1 MPLHKPIFTLTWYP
15 GEYPSTASPLV
26 LQSADHF
33 VEDGYASLGGRV
45 TDNMQ
50 VADFLRSPAPAVWNR
65 GNRKAQFDLE
75 EVRRFDDPTEA
86 LAAGMEIIAEKP
98 SDVGWLLLEIPAQ
111 GRAWAAIPCG
121 LESVGFPRVVRQG
134 QDHLLKLQ
142 WMLLCGPASE
152 IATSAEE
159 GAITSEIGTEIL
171 TEDGE
176 FYLAL
181 EELT

>member
-1 MPLHKPIFTLTWYP
+1 MLCKPLFTLTWYP

-26 LQSADHF
+26 LQSAEHY

-65 GNRKAQFDLE
+65 GNRKAEFDWE
-75 EVRRFDDPTEA
+75 EVRDFADPSAA
-86 LAAGMEIIAEKP
+86 LAAGMEIIAEMP
-98 SDVGWLLLEIPAQ
+98 SEVGWLRLEIPAQ
-111 GRAWAAIPCG
+111 GRAWAGIPCG
-121 LESVGFPRVVRQG
+121 LKSAAFPRVVREG
-134 QDHLLKLQ
+134 KSHLLKLQ
-142 WMLLCGPASE
+142 WTLLCGPASE
-152 IATSAEE
+152 IAVEAEE
-159 GAITSEIGTEIL
+159 GAITTEIGTEIL

>member
-1 MPLHKPIFTLTWYP
+1 MLCKPLFTLTWYP

-26 LQSADHF
+26 LQSAEHF

-65 GNRKAQFDLE
+65 GNRKAQFEWE
-75 EVRRFDDPTEA
+75 EVRSYTDPTEA
-86 LAAGMEIIAEKP
+86 LAAGMEILAELP
-98 SDVGWLLLEIPAQ
+98 SEVGWLLIEIPAQ
-111 GRAWAAIPCG
+111 GRGWAAIPCG
-121 LESVGFPRVVRQG
+121 LESVSFPSVAKQG
-134 QDHLLKLQ
+134 KDHLLKLQ
-142 WMLLCGPASE
+142 WTLRCGPASE
-152 IATSAEE
+152 IAASAEE

-171 TEDGE
+171 TEDGGY
-176 FYLAL
+176 YLAL